1 MEYYLKGDYIM
12 IGIFFRAIAVVLIC
26 IPAMLAVFFGFAVI
40 FVCELASRII
50 YAESVINE
58 FDWGYLKESFD
69 GMLNAAK
76 EYILG

>member
-12 IGIFFRAIAVVLIC
+12 IGIFFRAIAVTLIC
-26 IPAMLAVFFGFAVI
+26 IPVMLAVFFGFATV
-40 FVCELASRII
+40 FVCELVSRIV

-58 FDWGYLKESFD
+58 FDWRYLKESFD
-69 GMLNAAK
+69 GMLNAIK

>member
-1 MEYYLKGDYIM
+1 M
-12 IGIFFRAIAVVLIC
+12 IGIFFRTIAVALIS
-26 IPAMLAVFFGFAVI
+26 IPVTLAVFFGFAAV
-40 FVCELASRII
+40 FVCELVSRIV

-69 GMLNAAK
+69 GMLNSAK

>member
-1 MEYYLKGDYIM
+1 M
-12 IGIFFRAIAVVLIC
+12 IGIFFRSIIVALIF
-26 IPAMLAVFFGFAVI
+26 IPVMLVVFFGFTVV
-40 FVCELASRII
+40 FVCELVSRIV

-69 GMLNAAK
+69 SMLNATK